1 MLNRK
6 IELALLK
13 WKNSGI
19 RKVLIL
25 RGARQVGKTS
35 VVRKFGQ
42 EHFSDLIEINMEN
55 REIFEIFDKALSTK
69 QFLER
74 VELVFERK
82 AIPGQTLLFIDEVQ
96 SSKNVMELLRF
107 FAEDHPDLHVI
118 VTGSLMEV
126 VMRGKWNVPVGRV
139 EYLNMYPLTFFE
151 YLEAID
157 RNAVKKQLLT
167 WRLGETKGH
176 NLIWRELFE
185 EYLQVGGM
193 PEAVINFKSNHS
205 YSELAQIHSRLSE
218 SYQDDIVK
226 YVSKDKEASTVRMVL
241 GYAPRIAGQMFTYEN
256 MGQSGLPS
264 RNVSEAVA
272 KVALARLLYQ
282 VPSINS
288 TNLPITI
295 KFKRP
300 KKMIWCDIGLSNAQ
314 NKISVPLLQG
324 TYSGQ
329 MMEQVVGQTLI
340 ADFEHEKPG
349 LYYWGRD
356 HNEGSAEVDFVMQR
370 NQQLVAFEVKAG
382 NSREMKSLFSMMDLG
397 GDDVVPVR
405 ISWDE
410 PGIET
415 YEYASK
421 KYKVYKIPF
430 YLLERWQELVP
441 PSLLFSHRQTGQL

>member
-6 IELALLK
+6 IELELVK
-13 WKNSGI
+13 WKNSSI

-35 VVRKFGQ
+35 VVRKFGK
-42 EHFSDLIEINMEN
+42 EHFSNLIEINLEN
-55 REIFEIFDKALSTK
+55 REMFGIFDKALSTK

-151 YLEAID
+151 YLEAIG
-157 RNAVKKQLLT
+157 RNIVKEQLLT
-167 WRLGETKGH
+167 WRLGEIKG
-176 NLIWRELFE
+176 NNSIWKELFE

-193 PEAVINFKSNHS
+193 PEAVVNFMGNHS
-205 YSELAQIHSRLSE
+205 YSELAQIQSRLSE

-226 YVSKDKEASTVRMVL
+226 YASRDKEVSTVRMVL
-241 GYAPRIAGQMFTYEN
+241 SYAPKIAGQVFTYEN
-256 MGQSGLPS
+256 MGQSGLSS
-264 RNVSEAVA
+264 RSVSEAVT
-272 KVALARLLYQ
+272 KVELARLLYQ
-282 VPSINS
+282 IPSINS
-288 TNLPITI
+288 TSLPINI
-295 KFKRP
+295 KPKRP

-324 TYSGQ
+324 KYGGQ

-340 ADFEHEKPG
+340 AGFEHEKPK

-356 HNEGSAEVDFVMQR
+356 HNEGSAEVDFVIQKE
-370 NQQLVAFEVKAG
+370 QKLVAFEVKAG
-382 NSREMKSLFSMMDLG
+382 NSREMKSLFSMMDIG
-397 GDDVVPVR
+397 GNEIISVR

-410 PGIET
+410 PGIEE
-415 YEYASK
+415 YEYSAK
-421 KYKVYKIPF
+421 KYRVYKIPF
-430 YLLERWQELVP
+430 YLLERWQELVA
-441 PSLLFSHRQTGQL
+441 T